1 MLLPVLA
8 GCNNQPQQTQTTG
21 TTGPTEPTESAQEA
35 SWLKILVIGNSH
47 SLDTF
52 QFLAEAFRDQLPE
65 QNIVAASLYYS
76 GCSINMHNSFA
87 ANEEPVYRFTMNK
100 NGKVTVMHNVTM
112 QTGLQAQKWD
122 IIVLQGA
129 TADLDNTLNRTGR
142 RLLEEIVA
150 DNVAQ
155 PYTLAWHTT
164 WPSPNDE
171 TFFSP
176 DWVRQPPE
184 GYKDDLIRLYGFD
197 PITQFGVLTQKAK
210 DNILSDDTY
219 AYKICTGAAIM
230 QAHYV
235 QNIPQLEIWRDYT
248 HLSDYGRLIA
258 AYAMYAQLTGNK
270 ITSINIDL
278 IPVERRYEQFKA
290 EGDLTVTDE
299 MKQVI
304 MEAANHSLDDPWT
317 VPAQN

>member
-1 MLLPVLA
+1 MLLPVLV
-8 GCNNQPQQTQTTG
+8 GCNDQPQQTQTTDP
-21 TTGPTEPTESAQEA
+21 TGSAQKTDT
-35 SWLKILVIGNSH
+35 LRILIIGNSH

-76 GCSINMHNSFA
+76 GCSITQHNTFA
-87 ANEEPVYRFTMNK
+87 ATQEPVYRFTMNK
-100 NGKVTVMHNVTM
+100 NGKVTVMHDVTM
-112 QTGLQAQKWD
+112 QTGLQAQRWD
-122 IIVLQGA
+122 IIILQGA
-129 TADLDNTLNRTGR
+129 TSDLDDTLNLAGR
-142 RLLEEIVA
+142 QRLARYVDE
-150 DNVAQ
+150 NVSN

-184 GYKDDLIRLYGFD
+184 GYKDNLIRLFGFD
-197 PITQFGVLTQKAK
+197 PITQFGVQTQKAK

-230 QAHYV
+230 QAHCV

-258 AYAMYAQLTGNK
+258 AYSMYAQLTGNK
-270 ITSINIDL
+270 ITAINMDE
-278 IPVERRYEQFKA
+278 IPVAKRHEQYQSL
-290 EGDLTVTDE
+290 GNLTITDE

-317 VPAQN
+317 VPGQN

>member
-1 MLLPVLA
+1 MSMLLPVLV
-8 GCNNQPQQTQTTG
+8 GCNDQPQQTQTTG
-21 TTGPTEPTESAQEA
+21 TTDPTGSAQKTDT
-35 SWLKILVIGNSH
+35 LRILIIGNSH
-47 SLDTF
+47 SVDTF

-112 QTGLQAQKWD
+112 QTGLQAQRWD
-122 IIVLQGA
+122 IIMLQGA
-129 TADLDNTLNRTGR
+129 KSDLDNTLNRTGR

-258 AYAMYAQLTGNK
+258 AYSMYAQLTGNK
-270 ITSINIDL
+270 ITAINMDE
-278 IPVERRYEQFKA
+278 IPVAKRHEQFKA

-299 MKQVI
+299 MKQAI

-317 VPAQN
+317 VPGQN